1 MFASIRKISDF
12 KKEVFTIQFPYDF
25 YFCCKTLSIS
35 QYINTEGQEALL
47 FKIAN
52 NYSGDPTKDELKVCV
67 KKNETWS
74 EIKTDS

>member
-12 KKEVFTIQFPYDF
+12 NKEVFSIQLPYGY
-25 YFCCKTLSIS
+25 YFSTKTLSIS

-52 NYSGDPTKDELKVCV
+52 NNFDDPTKEELKVFV
-67 KKNETWS
+67 KKDETWS